1 MNILAEVTSLMEK
14 LTYYEGCRKLKIC
27 QSSSLFSRSLNYVLT
42 LRIEQLK
49 KTIAKRTNQLLE

>member
-1 MNILAEVTSLMEK
+1 MKFLAEVTSLMEK

-49 KTIAKRTNQLLE
+49 KAIAKRTNQLME